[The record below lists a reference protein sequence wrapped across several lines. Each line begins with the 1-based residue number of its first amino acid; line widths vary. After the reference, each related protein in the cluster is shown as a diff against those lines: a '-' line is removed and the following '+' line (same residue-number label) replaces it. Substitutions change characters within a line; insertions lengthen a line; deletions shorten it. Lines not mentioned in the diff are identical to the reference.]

1 MTGSQ
6 RQHTHTS
13 SSSAPSIF
21 RSLNP
26 LENRGRT
33 PVKPFIN
40 AIFSSRD
47 FEAKLERSR
56 KLRVLI
62 GRELKKEC
70 VVSVSGVG
78 RGTGL
83 VGERVISCERRA
95 RRGEIEYIGVFCIS
109 KPPTSQIRI
118 PTFHSPQLHSTLE
131 IAFQRADAR
140 MIPERW

>member
-1 MTGSQ
+1 MFRNKLNDGQ
-6 RQHTHTS
+6 AKAAHTS

-62 GRELKKEC
+62 GSELKKEC

-83 VGERVISCERRA
+83 VGERVISCKRRA
-95 RRGEIEYIGVFCIS
+95 RWCKFNI
-109 KPPTSQIRI
+109 
-118 PTFHSPQLHSTLE
+118 
-131 IAFQRADAR
+131 
-140 MIPERW
+140 